1 MYLQQEVTPS
11 FLTQF
16 KRKVALHL
24 RVDFQSRKTSLL
36 VVVQSISMDKQL
48 CDIKKQVGLASQ
60 QLGKTHTQVLGLMS
74 HLF

>member
-24 RVDFQSRKTSLL
+24 RVDFQSRNTSLL

-48 CDIKKQVGLASQ
+48 CDIKKNKLVLEVSS
-60 QLGKTHTQVLGLMS
+60 LGRHTHKCWG
-74 HLF
+74 

>member
-24 RVDFQSRKTSLL
+24 RVDFQSRNTSLL
-36 VVVQSISMDKQL
+36 VVVQSICMDKQL

-60 QLGKTHTQVLGLMS
+60 QLGKTHTHKCWG
-74 HLF
+74 